1 MGAYKWQRGY
11 GHHVYLRPSQKGRG
25 LGGILRGIFRMLK
38 PIVKTGVKTGIR
50 MAKPALKKIGKRA
63 IKEGGMMMTDVGK
76 DMIDGKNIKSSIKN
90 QGLMTVNR
98 MIKKPKQK
106 KKRKIKREFI

>member
-1 MGAYKWQRGY
+1 
-11 GHHVYLRPSQKGRG
+11 
-25 LGGILRGIFRMLK
+25 
-38 PIVKTGVKTGIR
+38 

-76 DMIDGKNIKSSIKN
+76 DIIDGKNIKSSIKN

-106 KKRKIKREFI
+106 